1 MSAETLAAQAAAFT
15 CLAGL
20 AVGRPAL
27 PAAYITISGHSPR
40 EVSVQLRD
48 PSAVEAWRE
57 ALDVAPERVVA
68 DRIGDRPSLEFTA
81 TAYGIDF
88 HVYATYTPASVP
100 AGGAA

>member
-1 MSAETLAAQAAAFT
+1 MSAETLAAQAAVLT
-15 CLAGL
+15 GLAGL
-20 AVGRPAL
+20 AVRWPGL
-27 PAAYITISGHSPR
+27 PAAYITASQYAPR

-48 PSAVEAWRE
+48 LAAVEAWRE
-57 ALDVAPERVVA
+57 ALNVAPERVIA

-88 HVYATYTPASVP
+88 HVYATYTPASVQ